1 MKLEELQLTE
11 AELSAYNEW
20 TKEQIYIAFIENS
33 RKIDDLSHKINE
45 YERKLALIRYNLK
58 NVMG

>member
-1 MKLEELQLTE
+1 MDLKLTDEQQEVFD
-11 AELSAYNEW
+11 SW

-33 RKIDDLSHKINE
+33 DKIQQLSEKINE

-58 NVMG
+58 NIMN